1 VLLKNNWNLEFF
13 FLDNPQKCN
22 IWIVWLALLLYM
34 IYCDDLIWVMILRNN
49 KP

>member
-13 FLDNPQKCN
+13 FLDN